1 MNDLVRQAQGNF
13 IMGSLEYSCS
23 AMQFAGDAMV
33 TTGYA
38 FSVSGIGATA
48 GAPLITAG
56 NIVKN
61 IGTIMDIGFDVMN
74 GNYRRAGY
82 NAFTNITMY
91 GIGKFGAFVPEPL
104 SSQFNLILAPYGW
117 TMSYG
122 AGMMQ
127 NKR

>member
-1 MNDLVRQAQGNF
+1 
-13 IMGSLEYSCS
+13 
-23 AMQFAGDAMV
+23 MQFAGDAMV

-56 NIVKN
+56 N
-61 IGTIMDIGFDVMN
+61 IGFDVMN